1 MLLLFNAIAHFCVD
15 GLCASVLF
23 GRLPESAMALVTV
36 YNALAF
42 ATQCLIGIIADRW
55 KEQRWAEG
63 LSIIAIVL
71 GWYLPVSPLARVL
84 LIGLGNSVFHVTGGI
99 MTMKRSAGRALEL
112 GVFVAPGALG
122 LSIGV
127 LWQSYGDVFAV
138 LLLLCGIFA
147 FVLEKK
153 TQEDQFYLKNEDPDW
168 TVLILLTV
176 AVAVRAIGGTAV
188 HFSWKTGAAL
198 SLCMT
203 LFVVAGKMLGGL
215 FCDRLGPLKTAVI
228 SIIPASILIAFFS
241 DLAIPSMVGQLAVN
255 LTMPVTLWLMY
266 RCIPDSP
273 GLAFGLAASA
283 LLPGTLAGHLMTL
296 TGPALWI
303 CVLISFLFGL
313 VAIIFSYKR
322 MGFLQDPNQ
331 HNMEGRI

>member
-112 GVFVAPGALG
+112 GVFVAEQAYAFHHHFGAF
-122 LSIGV
+122 
-127 LWQSYGDVFAV
+127 YDFFDVFHLLFLHPGGTDEAQEGNQRLLGGNEDILAEGLGEDLRI
-138 LLLLCGIFA
+138 LLLGELVGP
-147 FVLEKK
+147 VVGDEHDDVVERL
-153 TQEDQFYLKNEDPDW
+153 
-168 TVLILLTV
+168 
-176 AVAVRAIGGTAV
+176 
-188 HFSWKTGAAL
+188 AAL
-198 SLCMT
+198 DVFLV
-203 LFVVAGKMLGGL
+203 LFAGELPDM
-215 FCDRLGPLKTAVI
+215 
-228 SIIPASILIAFFS
+228 
-241 DLAIPSMVGQLAVN
+241 
-255 LTMPVTLWLMY
+255 
-266 RCIPDSP
+266 IPDRFEVAARSFGTRFV
-273 GLAFGLAASA
+273 GLRFK
-283 LLPGTLAGHLMTL
+283 
-296 TGPALWI
+296 
-303 CVLISFLFGL
+303 V
-313 VAIIFSYKR
+313 VR
-322 MGFLQDPNQ
+322 
-331 HNMEGRI
+331 EGAQRDF